1 MKLEANEEG
10 MGSLSSH
17 SVWIR
22 LNSINHASL
31 SLTHFV
37 HHLCQICVLHSE
49 SFGDFPLATMI
60 PFSSLF
66 MSFAP

>member
-1 MKLEANEEG
+1 MKKAWEV
-10 MGSLSSH
+10 SLHTVSG
-17 SVWIR
+17 
-22 LNSINHASL
+22 LNFINHASL

-37 HHLCQICVLHSE
+37 HQLCQICVLHSE